1 MRDLYAIL
9 DVGRDSSNAAIKA
22 AYRGLAKQSHPDLHL
37 GDGEAE
43 NRTKEINNAYTILG
57 DPVLRA
63 AYDEELDMLSA
74 RERKVAFMNASAIAA
89 GVVFLAIAATA
100 LMFTVTRT
108 HHGDRHPQG
117 AEAGRPAQTRIAT
130 IGVPESALANFPVAV
145 AEAPQKSS
153 APEEPAVD
161 AAAGQNEAPVQ
172 ETEHAAPVAA
182 PKPEISPASSAPAT
196 KLSAVVAV
204 AKAGV
209 EPDRQAVR
217 HERHMVRKIGRKS
230 SDQTRAFETANF
242 VPQRQ
247 QEDSEPWFASRKT
260 MALRWPGSDGLLGE
274 IEDRTR

>member
-22 AYRGLAKQSHPDLHL
+22 AYRELAKQSHPDLHL

-43 NRTKEINNAYTILG
+43 SRTKEINNAYTILG

-89 GVVFLAIAATA
+89 GIVFLAIAATA
-100 LMFTVTRT
+100 LMFTVART

-117 AEAGRPAQTRIAT
+117 AEAGRPAQPRIAT
-130 IGVPESALANFPVAV
+130 IGVPESALANFPATV
-145 AEAPQKSS
+145 AETPRTGS
-153 APEEPAVD
+153 APEEPAAD
-161 AAAGQNEAPVQ
+161 AAPGQNDAPAQ
-172 ETEHAAPVAA
+172 ETEHASLVAA
-182 PKPEISPASSAPAT
+182 PKPEISPASSAPAA
-196 KLSAVVAV
+196 KLNTVAAV

-209 EPDRQAVR
+209 EPERQGVR
-217 HERHMVRKIGRKS
+217 RERAMARRVRQ
-230 SDQTRAFETANF
+230 QTRAFETANL
-242 VPQRQ
+242 VRPSA

-260 MALRWPGSDGLLGE
+260 MATRWPGPEGLLGE
-274 IEDRTR
+274 IEDQTR